1 MEDKTIGL
9 TQAEQQ
15 NKKKNLQNKDNFPWA
30 FEETANG
37 IAFILLV
44 LQKKKRERERARK
57 II

>member
-15 NKKKNLQNKDNFPWA
+15 NEKKNLQNKDTFPWT

-37 IAFILLV
+37 IAFILLG
-44 LQKKKRERERARK
+44 LQKKKREREGARK